1 MQGRLAESDDGVALQ
16 SGRWGYAD
24 RGQQESNMVTCSGP
38 SAYGSQSGYPASS
51 GGNKVSALQ
60 GRIQQARV
68 QLNDWT
74 SCVSA
79 KSPKGQAEIQ
89 KLSGEISAD
98 KQKIARAQ
106 SQGNISA
113 ANTQNGAVSDPTA
126 SGGRRGVFVDAWA

>member
-1 MQGRLAESDDGVALQ
+1 
-16 SGRWGYAD
+16 
-24 RGQQESNMVTCSGP
+24 MVTSGGP

-51 GGNKVSALQ
+51 GGNNVPALQ

-79 KSPKGQAEIQ
+79 KTPKGQAEIQ

-106 SQGNISA
+106 ESQGNHSA
-113 ANTQNGAVSDPTA
+113 NKQNGVASDHTA
-126 SGGRRGVFVDAWA
+126 ADGRRGVFVDAWA

>member
-1 MQGRLAESDDGVALQ
+1 
-16 SGRWGYAD
+16 
-24 RGQQESNMVTCSGP
+24 MVTFSGP

-51 GGNKVSALQ
+51 GGNNVPALQ
-60 GRIQQARV
+60 GRIQHARV

-79 KSPKGQAEIQ
+79 KTPKGQAEIQ

-106 SQGNISA
+106 QSQGDISA
-113 ANTQNGAVSDPTA
+113 ANTQNGAASDPTA
-126 SGGRRGVFVDAWA
+126 AGGRRGVFVDAWA